1 MFAIVKNRPEK
12 GLWAED
18 RLNAQK
24 TLGPNDVR
32 IKVSHAGVC
41 GTDFHIYKWDDW
53 AQGRVKVPTV
63 LGHEFVGNIVE
74 MGSAVSGYTVGERV
88 SAECHITC
96 GVCRF
101 CRTGQGHLCVDTQI
115 IGVDRDGA
123 FTNEVVMP
131 ASNLWKIHPDIPDA
145 HAAIFDPLGNAMHTV
160 SAFNLAGKTVMIT
173 GAGAIGLMAVAM
185 SKARGA
191 AKVIVLEPQEAKR
204 RMAEALG
211 ADMTLDP
218 TQSGANDKIK
228 AFTNAAMPDVLLE
241 MSGNEKAIQQ
251 GMTLLAMGG
260 EVAMLGIPPKAIT
273 LDVAST
279 IIFKGLTV
287 KGIIGRKMFETW
299 YQVDTFVRTNPDAV
313 DKIITHVLPAERFAE
328 AFTLMEEG
336 KAGKVVLK
344 F

>member
-1 MFAIVKNRPEK
+1 MFAIVKNRAEK
-12 GLWAED
+12 GLWHEN
-18 RLNAQK
+18 RLPNQQ
-24 TLGPNDVR
+24 LGPNDVR

-53 AQGRVKVPTV
+53 AKGRVKVPTV
-63 LGHEFVGNIVE
+63 LGHEFVGQITE
-74 MGSAVSGYTVGERV
+74 LGSAVSGYAIGDRV

-96 GVCRF
+96 GVCKY
-101 CRTGQGHLCVDTQI
+101 CRTGRGHLCSDTQI

-123 FTNEVVMP
+123 FTNELVMP
-131 ASNLWKIHPDIPDA
+131 AGNLWKIHDSIKDE

-160 SAFNLAGKTVMIT
+160 SAFDLAGKTVLVT
-173 GAGAIGLMAVAM
+173 GAGAIGLMAIAM
-185 SKARGA
+185 SYARGA
-191 AKVIVLEPQEAKR
+191 AHVVVVEPQELKR
-204 RMAEALG
+204 KMATDLG
-211 ADMTLDP
+211 AALVLDP
-218 TQSGANDKIK
+218 TQSDVKEQIRT
-228 AFTNAAMPDVLLE
+228 FTEGHMIDVLLE
-241 MSGNEKAIQQ
+241 MSGNEKGIQQ
-251 GMTLLAMGG
+251 GMDLLANGG

-273 LDVAST
+273 LDIAST

-299 YQVDTFVRTNPDAV
+299 YQVDTFVRKNPAV
-313 DKIITHVLPAERFAE
+313 IDKIITHTLPAERFAE

>member
-12 GLWAED
+12 GMWSENRD
-18 RLNAQK
+18 TQQD
-24 TLGPNDVR
+24 LGPNDVR
-32 IKVSHAGVC
+32 IKISHAGVC

-53 AQGRVKVPTV
+53 AKGRVKVPTV
-63 LGHEFVGNIVE
+63 LGHEFVGRISEV
-74 MGSAVSGYTVGERV
+74 GTSVSGYTVGERV

-96 GVCRF
+96 DVCRY
-101 CRTGQGHLCVDTQI
+101 CRTGRGHLCANTQI

-123 FTNEVVMP
+123 FTHELVMP
-131 ASNLWKIHPDIPDA
+131 AKNLWKIHDNIPDK

-160 SAFNLAGKTVMIT
+160 SAFDLAGKVVMIT

-185 SKARGA
+185 SHARGA
-191 AKVIVLEPQEAKR
+191 SKVIVVEPQESKR
-204 RMAEALG
+204 HMATDLG
-211 ADMTLDP
+211 ADLVLDP
-218 TQSGANDKIK
+218 LKDNLREKIA
-228 AFTNAAMPDVLLE
+228 AFTQDQMPDVLLE
-241 MSGNEKAIQQ
+241 MSGNEKGIQQ
-251 GMTLLAMGG
+251 GLDILANGG
-260 EVAMLGIPPKAIT
+260 EMAMLGIPAKEVT

-299 YQVDTFVRTNPDAV
+299 YQVDDFVRNNPGAV
-313 DKIITHVLPAERFAE
+313 DKVITHVLPAERFAE

-336 KAGKVVLK
+336 KAGKVVLE